1 MLTILQLWLLVHRA
15 HFHDGLKAFA
25 QAAGKGEPARL
36 HTASKVVDVDPHAA
50 TVTLENGDIIKGDVL
65 IGADGVHSLTRTK
78 ISKDT
83 KPFSSGKNAFRFLM
97 TRQQALDD
105 PETASIAQDFGAVDF
120 WDSEERRVVIYPCD
134 NNKLLNFV
142 CIHPETDTPT
152 ANDPT
157 GDSYNQ
163 QIGKEAL
170 LDVYKHFNPQVKKL
184 LGKADPQTLK
194 LWPLLDMDALPTW
207 VEDRLA
213 ILGDAAHPFLP
224 YRASGGA
231 MAIEDAVSLAVML
244 SGDIGRDEVP
254 ERLKVYEKARY
265 ERAKI
270 VQQMTRDS
278 SKLQSPES
286 GMALLF
292 SPQLLKIL
300 SQDPILTKIQHGAWL
315 PISTAMM
322 SSTTPLKSSANTSG
336 PNSHTCT
343 GASLSSSDR
352 CPAHDRIGWA
362 VTAP

>member
-1 MLTILQLWLLVHRA
+1 LQTIFDRTLHILTTSQRWLLVHRA
-15 HFHDGLKAFA
+15 HFHDGLKAAA
-25 QAAGKGEPARL
+25 QAPGKGQPAHL
-36 HTASKVVDVDPHAA
+36 HTASRVVDVDPHAA

-65 IGADGVHSLTRTK
+65 IGADGVHSITRTK

-105 PETASIAQDFGAVDF
+105 PETANIAQDIGAVDF

-152 ANDPT
+152 TIDPT

-163 QIGKEAL
+163 QIGKDAL

-184 LGKADPQTLK
+184 LEKADPQTLK

-244 SGDIGRDEVP
+244 PGDIERDEVP
-254 ERLKVYEKARY
+254 ERLKVYEKARH
-265 ERAKI
+265 ERATI
-270 VQQMTRDS
+270 IQQMTRDS
-278 SKLQSPES
+278 SKLQSPEL
-286 GMALLF
+286 GMA
-292 SPQLLKIL
+292 
-300 SQDPILTKIQHGAWL
+300 
-315 PISTAMM
+315 
-322 SSTTPLKSSANTSG
+322 
-336 PNSHTCT
+336 
-343 GASLSSSDR
+343 
-352 CPAHDRIGWA
+352 
-362 VTAP
+362 